1 MIRNKNWRTLI
12 KQLRELMLC
21 EYEMMIKHQNILSD
35 YNQ

>member
-1 MIRNKNWRTLI
+1 
-12 KQLRELMLC
+12 MLC